1 MSACCGVLAALA
13 GGAPASPTAVAAGTS
28 VAAAASAAARR
39 LSQVRTPVVPI
50 ADFPA
55 RGALRWTGLGLRPVV
70 DLLAEPGV
78 PRREGAARGT
88 RDFAMDQRTMGRNRL
103 SRAGYIMMRQPS
115 QYASTLGRRLPCSPI
130 SRTSG
135 ALPPGAR
142 NQTSIPAPGT
152 GVKPDMPAGS
162 SVAAC
167 RTAGDPQQHTR
178 G

>member
-1 MSACCGVLAALA
+1 MSVVASIRGLPDTTEASGSGEQIPLSRLRH
-13 GGAPASPTAVAAGTS
+13 GGPAHSFGFAIY
-28 VAAAASAAARR
+28 SAAA
-39 LSQVRTPVVPI
+39 T
-50 ADFPA
+50 
-55 RGALRWTGLGLRPVV
+55 
-70 DLLAEPGV
+70 
-78 PRREGAARGT
+78 
-88 RDFAMDQRTMGRNRL
+88 
-103 SRAGYIMMRQPS
+103 AGYIMMRQPS